1 MSNAGEALAGPS
13 PDDTAYLAALV
24 RAEDRPRYYATLFAP
39 AELRPALFALYG
51 FAAEIAR
58 IPHQISDPT
67 LGEIRLEWW
76 KESLQSA
83 DPAQNPALR
92 AVAAVRA
99 RYRLPMEPLV
109 ALIEARRAD
118 LYSDPPESLVAVEG
132 YFGETQ
138 SALFQL
144 AALIFGANG
153 PETADS
159 AGHAGIAYG
168 LAQRLSRLAI
178 DRAQHRTILPKDL
191 LAMEN
196 LAPEGMFAEPPTPEL
211 PKLVAA
217 LAQHGRHHLRLAR
230 AQVAELPR
238 DLRLPFLPLAVVEP
252 LLDRVLVQGEA
263 ILDRPAELSDLG
275 MLGRIAWSRMRGI
288 R

>member
-1 MSNAGEALAGPS
+1 MSNAGGALGGPS

-24 RAEDRPRYYATLFAP
+24 RAEDRARYYATLFAP

-51 FAAEIAR
+51 FAVEIAR
-58 IPHQISDPT
+58 IPGQITDPT

-76 KESLQSA
+76 KESLQSP

-92 AVAAVRA
+92 ALAAVRA
-99 RYRLPMEPLV
+99 RYRLPLEPLV
-109 ALIEARRAD
+109 ALVEARRAD

-144 AALIFGANG
+144 AALISGAKG

-168 LAQRLSRLAI
+168 LAQRLSRLAM

-196 LAPEGMFAEPPTPEL
+196 LAPEGVFGAPRPEL
-211 PKLVAA
+211 PKVVAA

-230 AQVAELPR
+230 EQVAELPQN
-238 DLRLPFLPLAVVEP
+238 LRMPFLPLAVAEP
-252 LLDRVLVQGEA
+252 LLERVLRLGTAVLE
-263 ILDRPAELSDLG
+263 RPAELSDLG
-275 MLGRIAWSRMRGI
+275 MLTRIAWLRMRGI